1 MRDMK
6 LYCCKTVR
14 LLNYLSKKFD
24 VVKVGRD
31 KNNENYIVFLFEDTD
46 EFREYLKGYKKTN

>member
-1 MRDMK
+1 MK
-6 LYCCKTVR
+6 YYVCKTVR

-31 KNNENYIVFLFEDTD
+31 KNNKDFIVFLFEDTI
-46 EFREYLKGYKKTN
+46 EFRNYLNKYKK